1 MFIFAFR
8 LTVTPCKRAYHNR
21 VFSFTIECHRLII
34 IYGQAESLRLCLAA
48 GFCYVSVKFLRRSID
63 NFRFPSYRRYLI
75 SIFIFVINDISV
87 AVLVVFV
94 DDFAVFVTV
103 IDIYIPLCIYFNP
116 VLYSPALIQQLH
128 LLFCRSLSLY
138 RFYHKFL
145 LVITSFSHI
154 RLCNLY

>member
-1 MFIFAFR
+1 MLLIR
-8 LTVTPCKRAYHNR
+8 LYHLHSTMYLFQPLSSETFSRRNVIYIPLCIYFNQRIRQWSVYKLSIYIPLCIYFNNR
-21 VFSFTIECHRLII
+21 
-34 IYGQAESLRLCLAA
+34 
-48 GFCYVSVKFLRRSID
+48 
-63 NFRFPSYRRYLI
+63 YRNI
-75 SIFIFVINDISV
+75 KQIKEH
-87 AVLVVFV
+87 
-94 DDFAVFVTV
+94 
-103 IDIYIPLCIYFNP
+103 IYIPLCIYFNP